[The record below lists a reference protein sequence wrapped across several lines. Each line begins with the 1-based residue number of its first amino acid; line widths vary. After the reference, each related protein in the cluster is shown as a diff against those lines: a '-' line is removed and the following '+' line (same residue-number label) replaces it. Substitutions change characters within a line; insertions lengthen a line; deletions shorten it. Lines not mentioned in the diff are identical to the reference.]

1 MNSPI
6 KSIYIPHVEEG
17 ITAEYII
24 DVFYLNDIATVSKI
38 TLIPHASASKY
49 TGETYSRAFVDI
61 NNWHETEAA
70 YDFIRQLHR
79 TDEETRFNHTCDSW
93 WLVKINK
100 KHWITSMQLF
110 EKETTINYLID
121 ANVYEI
127 ICDLKPTF
135 EMAKND
141 LVTKLVDRL
150 HEYTEWRDI
159 ELSLFEEKAY
169 QQLEDDL
176 CL

>member
-38 TLIPHASASKY
+38 TLIPHTYPSKY
-49 TGETYSRAFVDI
+49 TGETYSHAFIDI

-70 YDFIRQLHR
+70 YGFIQHLRR
-79 TDEETRFNHTCDSW
+79 KNEETRLNHTCDSW
-93 WLVKINK
+93 WIVEINK
-100 KHWITSMQLF
+100 KPWITSMPLF
-110 EKETTINYLID
+110 ENETTINYLVE
-121 ANVYEI
+121 AKVYEI

-135 EMAKND
+135 QMAKNNLISN
-141 LVTKLVDRL
+141 LVNRL